1 MIPAPRTLHEFD
13 IGEFSAEPEEFS
25 SFAYLVEVFL
35 ALTRAV
41 EDASEESPG
50 SFHVYPY
57 ESLAVAIEGWSLLLP
72 ESKKAAHLKEGV
84 ADELMFQA
92 HMNVFA

>member
-1 MIPAPRTLHEFD
+1 MH
-13 IGEFSAEPEEFS
+13 
-25 SFAYLVEVFL
+25 
-35 ALTRAV
+35 
-41 EDASEESPG
+41 
-50 SFHVYPY
+50 PY

-72 ESKKAAHLKEGV
+72 ESKKANHLKEGA